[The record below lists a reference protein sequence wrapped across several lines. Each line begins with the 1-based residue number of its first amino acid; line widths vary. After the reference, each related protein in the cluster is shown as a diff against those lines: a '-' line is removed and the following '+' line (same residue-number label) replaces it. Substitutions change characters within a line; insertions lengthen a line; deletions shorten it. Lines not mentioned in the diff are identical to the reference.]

1 MKARIRKITNDDL
14 TNVMTIW
21 VKGNF
26 KGNSFIEK
34 DYWLEIYNETKE
46 KFMDVYDTYV
56 FVEENVIKGFVS
68 IKDKKIKAIYVNPSF
83 IRNGIGKKLIN
94 FCKDK
99 YDTLILEVYEKNI
112 NAILFF
118 SNLGFKN
125 KKIDIEKAHNEKIF
139 IMEWNLEEKGI

>member
-1 MKARIRKITNDDL
+1 MIRKITNDDL
-14 TNVMTIW
+14 TSVMAIW

-46 KFMDVYDTYV
+46 KFMNVYDTYV

-68 IKDKKIKAIYVNPSF
+68 IKDKEIKAIYVSPSF

-94 FCKDK
+94 FCKNK
-99 YDTLILEVYEKNI
+99 YETLILEVYEKNI

>member
-1 MKARIRKITNDDL
+1 MIRKITNDDL
-14 TNVMTIW
+14 TSVMTIW

-125 KKIDIEKAHNEKIF
+125 KKIDIEKVHNEKIF

>member
-1 MKARIRKITNDDL
+1 MIRKITNDDL
-14 TNVMTIW
+14 TSVMTIW

-94 FCKDK
+94 FCKNK

-125 KKIDIEKAHNEKIF
+125 KKIDIEKIHNEKIF

>member
-1 MKARIRKITNDDL
+1 MIRKITNDDL
-14 TNVMTIW
+14 TSVMAIW

-68 IKDKKIKAIYVNPSF
+68 IKDKKIKAIYVSPSF
-83 IRNGIGKKLIN
+83 IRKGVGKKLIN

-125 KKIDIEKAHNEKIF
+125 KKIDIEKIHNEKIF

>member
-1 MKARIRKITNDDL
+1 MIRKITNDDL

-68 IKDKKIKAIYVNPSF
+68 IKDKEIKAIYVSPSF

-94 FCKDK
+94 FCKNK
-99 YDTLILEVYEKNI
+99 YETLILEVYEKNI

-125 KKIDIEKAHNEKIF
+125 KKIDIEKVHNEKIF

>member
-1 MKARIRKITNDDL
+1 MIRKITNDDL
-14 TNVMTIW
+14 TSVMAIW

-68 IKDKKIKAIYVNPSF
+68 IKDKKIKAIYVSPSF
-83 IRNGIGKKLIN
+83 IRKGVGKKLIN

-125 KKIDIEKAHNEKIF
+125 KKIDIEKVHNEKIF

>member
-1 MKARIRKITNDDL
+1 MIRKITNDDL

-26 KGNSFIEK
+26 KGNSFIER
-34 DYWLEIYNETKE
+34 DYWIEIYNEMKE
-46 KFMDVYDTYV
+46 KFINDYDTYV
-56 FVEENVIKGFVS
+56 FIEESIIKGFIS
-68 IKDKKIKAIYVNPSF
+68 IKDNKIIAIYVRPSL
-83 IRNGIGKKLIN
+83 IRTGIGKRLIN
-94 FCKDK
+94 FCKNK
-99 YDTLILEVYEKNI
+99 YDTLTLEVYEKNI

-125 KKIDIEKAHNEKIF
+125 KKIDIEKVHNEKIF

>member
-1 MKARIRKITNDDL
+1 MIRKITNDDL
-14 TNVMTIW
+14 TSVMTIW

-94 FCKDK
+94 FCKNK

-125 KKIDIEKAHNEKIF
+125 KKIDIEKVHNEKIF

>member
-1 MKARIRKITNDDL
+1 MIRKITNDDL
-14 TNVMTIW
+14 TSVMAIW

-68 IKDKKIKAIYVNPSF
+68 IKDKKIKAIYVSPSF
-83 IRNGIGKKLIN
+83 IRKGVGKKLIN

-99 YDTLILEVYEKNI
+99 YDT
-112 NAILFF
+112 
-118 SNLGFKN
+118 
-125 KKIDIEKAHNEKIF
+125 
-139 IMEWNLEEKGI
+139 

>member
-1 MKARIRKITNDDL
+1 MIRKITNDDL
-14 TNVMTIW
+14 TSVMTIW

>member
-1 MKARIRKITNDDL
+1 MIRKITNDDL
-14 TNVMTIW
+14 TSVMTIW

-94 FCKDK
+94 FCKNK

-125 KKIDIEKAHNEKIF
+125 KKKDIEKVHNEKIF

>member
-1 MKARIRKITNDDL
+1 MTVIITKITNDYL
-14 TNVMTIW
+14 TSVMAIW

-68 IKDKKIKAIYVNPSF
+68 IKDKKIKAIYVSPSF
-83 IRNGIGKKLIN
+83 IRKGVGKKLIN

-125 KKIDIEKAHNEKIF
+125 KKIDIEKVHNEKIF

>member
-1 MKARIRKITNDDL
+1 MIRKITNDDL

-46 KFMDVYDTYV
+46 KFMNVYDTYV

-68 IKDKKIKAIYVNPSF
+68 IKDKEIKAIYVSPSF

-94 FCKDK
+94 FCKNK
-99 YDTLILEVYEKNI
+99 YETLILEVYEKNI

-125 KKIDIEKAHNEKIF
+125 KKIDIEKVHNEKIF

>member
-1 MKARIRKITNDDL
+1 MIRKITNDDL
-14 TNVMTIW
+14 TSVMAIW

-68 IKDKKIKAIYVNPSF
+68 MKDKKIKAIYVSPSF
-83 IRNGIGKKLIN
+83 IRKGVGKKLIN

-125 KKIDIEKAHNEKIF
+125 KKIDIEKVHNEKIF

>member
-1 MKARIRKITNDDL
+1 MIRKITNDDL
-14 TNVMTIW
+14 TSVMAIW

-125 KKIDIEKAHNEKIF
+125 KKIDIEKVHNEKIF

>member
-1 MKARIRKITNDDL
+1 MIRKITNDDL
-14 TNVMTIW
+14 TSVMTIW

-46 KFMDVYDTYV
+46 KFMDDHDTYV

>member
-1 MKARIRKITNDDL
+1 MIRKITNDDL
-14 TNVMTIW
+14 TSVMAIW

-46 KFMDVYDTYV
+46 KFMNVYDTYV

-68 IKDKKIKAIYVNPSF
+68 IKDKEIKAIYVSPSF

-94 FCKDK
+94 FCKNK
-99 YDTLILEVYEKNI
+99 YETLILEVYEKNI

-125 KKIDIEKAHNEKIF
+125 KKIDIEKVHNEKIF

>member
-1 MKARIRKITNDDL
+1 MIRKITNDDL

-68 IKDKKIKAIYVNPSF
+68 IKDKEIKAIYVSPSF
-83 IRNGIGKKLIN
+83 IRNGTGKKLIN

-99 YDTLILEVYEKNI
+99 YETLILEVYEKNI

-125 KKIDIEKAHNEKIF
+125 KKIDIEKVHNEKIF

>member
-1 MKARIRKITNDDL
+1 MIRKITNDDL
-14 TNVMTIW
+14 TSVMTIW

-118 SNLGFKN
+118 SNLCFKN

>member
-1 MKARIRKITNDDL
+1 MIRKITNDDL
-14 TNVMTIW
+14 TSVMTIW

-46 KFMDVYDTYV
+46 KFMDIYDTYV

-125 KKIDIEKAHNEKIF
+125 KKIDIEKVHNEKIF

>member
-1 MKARIRKITNDDL
+1 MIRKITNDDL
-14 TNVMTIW
+14 TSVMAIW

-125 KKIDIEKAHNEKIF
+125 KKIDIEKIHNEKIF

>member
-1 MKARIRKITNDDL
+1 MIRKITNDDL

-46 KFMDVYDTYV
+46 KFMNVYDTYV

-68 IKDKKIKAIYVNPSF
+68 IKDKEIKAIYVSPSF

-94 FCKDK
+94 FCKNK
-99 YDTLILEVYEKNI
+99 YETLILEVYEKNI

-118 SNLGFKN
+118 FFLCFKN
-125 KKIDIEKAHNEKIF
+125 KKIDIEKVHNEKIF